1 MSKKIFYSRWILE
14 SEMTNYSKR
23 SSEDNA
29 LKELNSALW
38 AKDAARVEDICRNGR
53 ITHQLM
59 DKGEDGRKGVFNLW
73 TPLTYAI
80 SVVECSLSIL
90 DLLIQYGAG
99 METEDGWGYTPLGAA
114 AYSNRE
120 NVFKH
125 LFHNKGADPNSK
137 CRKL

>member
-1 MSKKIFYSRWILE
+1 MSKKIFYSRW
-14 SEMTNYSKR
+14 

-53 ITHQLM
+53 IPRQVM
-59 DKGEDGRKGVFNLW
+59 DKGPEVGREGVFNLW

-99 METEDGWGYTPLGAA
+99 METEDGWGYSPLGAA

-125 LFHNKGADPNSK
+125 LFHNKGADPNAK